1 MLTGEFAM
9 LKILRNNK
17 DKRSDIDRRKFSFDF
32 HFPERRSGEERRSG
46 FDRKLKTKNIRL
58 IKTN

>member
-1 MLTGEFAM
+1 M
-9 LKILRNNK
+9 LKILRNNG
-17 DKRSDIDRRKFSFDF
+17 DKRSDIDRRKISFDF
-32 HFPERRSGEERRSG
+32 HIPERRFGKERRNG